1 MDRYLIR
8 KEIIDKR
15 KQNEYLEK
23 VNLAMLPHMDE
34 KAQKR
39 FFRELEQET
48 RKPLPVGKGTKTD
61 HEALKRA
68 KEQQN
73 RGI

>member
-1 MDRYLIR
+1 
-8 KEIIDKR
+8 
-15 KQNEYLEK
+15 
-23 VNLAMLPHMDE
+23 MLPHMDE